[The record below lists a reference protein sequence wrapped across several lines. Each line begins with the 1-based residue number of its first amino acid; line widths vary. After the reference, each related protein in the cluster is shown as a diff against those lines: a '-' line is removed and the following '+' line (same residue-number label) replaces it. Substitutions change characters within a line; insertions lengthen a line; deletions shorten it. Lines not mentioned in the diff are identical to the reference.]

1 MEHQRAVPGRHVVLQ
16 LAPGQDHSGGP
27 IGLERPGDAIGP
39 DAGFLAHVCEIAT
52 QEGRIGSHPEHAL
65 RIVACRA
72 AGSTCSTADTSCWSG
87 I

>member
-1 MEHQRAVPGRHVVLQ
+1 MSFSSSPQARTT
-16 LAPGQDHSGGP
+16 LAGQSASSD
-27 IGLERPGDAIGP
+27 LGDAIGP
-39 DAGFLAHVCEIAT
+39 DAGFLAHICEIAT